1 MITLYTSYYKDK
13 SPVRQAE
20 LDYCLQKNIDNPLI
34 DQIVLMCGDELPPH
48 LHRPNRVYLTAN
60 NRPTYQDFFNII
72 NNSLTSNLDIS
83 MVANSDIYFDETLSE
98 LPGQMAGNKC
108 IALSRWDIKPEGAV
122 LHNEK
127 FSQDVWI
134 FQGKVKPVKYAT
146 FNLGV
151 PGCDNRIAWELWRA
165 GYILKNPASRIK
177 AYHYHPS
184 DLHTYHDENGENIK
198 YLYVPKPYLFVELT

>member
-1 MITLYTSYYKDK
+1 MIRLFTSYYKDK
-13 SPVRQAE
+13 SGERHTE
-20 LDYCLQKNIDNPLI
+20 IMHCLRNNIDNPLI
-34 DQIVLMCGDELPPH
+34 EHIVLLCEDEPP
-48 LHRPNRVYLTAN
+48 REISICNKITFIAWP
-60 NRPTYQDFFNII
+60 RPTYQDFFGLIGTRA
-72 NNSLTSNLDIS
+72 SHFDIS
-83 MVANSDIYFDETLSE
+83 IVANTDIYFDETLSE

-165 GYILKNPASRIK
+165 GYILKNPASKIK

>member
-20 LDYCLQKNIDNPLI
+20 LDYCWERNINNPLI
-34 DQIVLMCGDELPPH
+34 DRVMVFAEDDPSVTNSKVFIVGHE
-48 LHRPNRVYLTAN
+48 
-60 NRPTYQDFFNII
+60 RPTYQNKFNAINQLCQNALEISII
-72 NNSLTSNLDIS
+72 
-83 MVANSDIYFDETLSE
+83 ANTDIYFDETLSE
-98 LPGQMAGNKC
+98 LPAQMSGSKC
-108 IALSRWDIKPEGAV
+108 IALSRWDIKPEGPV

-127 FSQDVWI
+127 FSQDAWI
-134 FQGKVKPVKYAT
+134 FQGKVKPVKYAA
-146 FNLGV
+146 FHLGV

-165 GYILKNPASRIK
+165 GYILKNPASKIK